1 MTNLNEQILERARAL
16 PEGTPLRAK
25 ELLHVGTRMAID
37 QSLSRLVKNGQLL
50 RAGRGLYVLPVET
63 RFGSRAPSVA
73 KIVEAL
79 GTATGETLVSSGA
92 AAASSL
98 GLTTQVPV
106 KEVYLTSG
114 RTRQLSVGAQVVELR
129 HAPSWQLALPVGR
142 AGQALRALVWLG
154 KERANE
160 AVPTLRREL
169 SAAEILE
176 LSEVQGR
183 LPTWV
188 GQQVSALAH
197 G

>member
-1 MTNLNEQILERARAL
+1 MANLSEQILERARTL
-16 PEGTPLRAK
+16 PEGAPLRAK
-25 ELLHVGTRMAID
+25 ELLHLGTRVAID
-37 QSLSRLVKNGQLL
+37 QALSRLVKSGQLL
-50 RAGRGLYVLPVET
+50 RAGRGLYVRPVET
-63 RFGSRAPSVA
+63 RFGSRPPSVP
-73 KIVEAL
+73 KIIEAL
-79 GTATGETLVSSGA
+79 GVAKGETFVSSGA
-92 AAASSL
+92 AAANSL

-129 HAPSWQLALPVGR
+129 HAPSWQLVLPVGR

-154 KERANE
+154 KERASE
-160 AVPTLRREL
+160 AVPSLRREL

-188 GQQVSALAH
+188 GQQVSALVH